1 MKKSQKHVPHPAALN
16 VPEPEQDL
24 SELLHENGLRVE
36 SRVSPYLLAPML
48 TELSDDDRRFLNGPF
63 IVADEAPTWLTELAR
78 HERFEIVTKIKPM
91 IVGPM
96 ELTAHLYGA
105 DLPYELFL
113 WAAVNASAWRYRV
126 DPKAIWKGIGKT
138 PIADK
143 DVVDPKGRLWSEYE
157 TAANQVRRWVIQAAI
172 QDEREAEEREERQ
185 RQWEQDQR
193 QYRERQNR
201 SRRPDT
207 SQGMF

>member
-16 VPEPEQDL
+16 VPEPEEDL

-36 SRVSPYLLAPML
+36 HRTTPCILAPML

-63 IVADEAPTWLTELAR
+63 IVADGAPSWLAELAR
-78 HERFEIVTKIKPM
+78 NERFEIVTKIKPM
-91 IVGPM
+91 IVGPL
-96 ELTAHLYGA
+96 ELAAFEPDG
-105 DLPYELFL
+105 ELFL

-126 DPKAIWKGIGKT
+126 DPKAIWKAIGKT

-172 QDEREAEEREERQ
+172 EEEREEAEREE
-185 RQWEQDQR
+185 RREKYERDQR
-193 QYRERQNR
+193 EYRERQNR
-201 SRRPDT
+201 SRRPDNA
-207 SQGMF
+207 QGMF